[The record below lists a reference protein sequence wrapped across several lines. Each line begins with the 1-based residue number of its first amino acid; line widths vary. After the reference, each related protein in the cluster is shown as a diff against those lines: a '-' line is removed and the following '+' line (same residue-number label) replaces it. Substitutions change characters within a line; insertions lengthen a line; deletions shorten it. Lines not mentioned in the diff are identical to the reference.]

1 MLINFYFWC
10 KVTVTVQKGS
20 NWFSSWVHR
29 VYDAHGNINIVVPH
43 TGHKWMMVLI
53 LEYLL
58 LLQISSGC
66 SWGIVLEFNGQ
77 KCIMKKSSNHMS
89 MLQSSNGGMMK
100 AIPRPLTMDEE
111 TAERRLNRG
120 TTDIKWK
127 QNICDGN
134 KVNRVSPIM
143 KWNSLFDAHL

>member
-1 MLINFYFWC
+1 
-10 KVTVTVQKGS
+10 
-20 NWFSSWVHR
+20 
-29 VYDAHGNINIVVPH
+29 
-43 TGHKWMMVLI
+43 
-53 LEYLL
+53 
-58 LLQISSGC
+58 
-66 SWGIVLEFNGQ
+66 
-77 KCIMKKSSNHMS
+77 MS

-100 AIPRPLTMDEE
+100 TIPRPLTMDEE

-143 KWNSLFDAHL
+143 K